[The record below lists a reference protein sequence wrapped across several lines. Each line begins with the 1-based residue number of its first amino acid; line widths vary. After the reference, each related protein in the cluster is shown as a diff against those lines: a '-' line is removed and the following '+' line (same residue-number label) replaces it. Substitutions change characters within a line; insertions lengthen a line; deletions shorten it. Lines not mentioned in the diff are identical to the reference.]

1 MGNAELLVAGELIPL
16 WIKILYTLFLCVLV
30 PVYWIHWGPR
40 NFLWFSDIALLAT
53 AIALWLE
60 SALLASMMT
69 LAIALPELAWNADF
83 FGRLVTGR
91 HILGLSDY
99 MFDGRKPLFLRAL
112 SLFHIV
118 LPALLLWAVHRLG
131 YEPRALAFQTVAA
144 LVILPVTYALTDPA
158 DNINWVYGPGR
169 KPQTWTS
176 PRAYLALI
184 MLFFPVVIY
193 LPTHLLLSALSG
205 RP

>member
-91 HILGLSDY
+91 HILGLSGY

-112 SLFHIV
+112 SLFHVV

-176 PRAYLALI
+176 PRAYLALV

>member
-1 MGNAELLVAGELIPL
+1 
-16 WIKILYTLFLCVLV
+16 
-30 PVYWIHWGPR
+30 
-40 NFLWFSDIALLAT
+40 
-53 AIALWLE
+53 
-60 SALLASMMT
+60 
-69 LAIALPELAWNADF
+69 
-83 FGRLVTGR
+83 
-91 HILGLSDY
+91 

-112 SLFHIV
+112 SLFHVV

-176 PRAYLALI
+176 PRAYLALV